1 MSEIALLP
9 YHIRKRGSTRLL
21 VEITGKGMR
30 TMKKLLIMIGI
41 ICYCVSPD
49 LFYGPIDDAI
59 VTLGGMMYTLASARA
74 KGPKY
79 MKANQYDYFD
89 QTYE

>member
-1 MSEIALLP
+1 
-9 YHIRKRGSTRLL
+9 
-21 VEITGKGMR
+21 
-30 TMKKLLIMIGI
+30 MIGI

-49 LFYGPIDDAI
+49 LFYGPIDDAV